1 MLTKFVLTVFICRER
16 WASSMISLRAG
27 QASEKSFSILILLTL
42 RLSIVSIVINII
54 TVSPVF
60 SNQYEALQTNSAFE
74 INNNV
79 EELCRNI
86 TLRFHLI
93 VRDGGDG

>member
-1 MLTKFVLTVFICRER
+1 MREVLV
-16 WASSMISLRAG
+16 
-27 QASEKSFSILILLTL
+27 LILLTL
-42 RLSIVSIVINII
+42 RLSIVSTVINII

-60 SNQYEALQTNSAFE
+60 RNQYEVLQTNSAFE

-93 VRDGGDG
+93 VGDGGDG